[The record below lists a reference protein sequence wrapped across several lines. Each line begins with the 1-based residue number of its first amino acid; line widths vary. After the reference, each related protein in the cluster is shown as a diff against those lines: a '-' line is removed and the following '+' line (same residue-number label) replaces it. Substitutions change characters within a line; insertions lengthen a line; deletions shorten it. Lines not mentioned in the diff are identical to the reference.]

1 MPRAAAPYEPGE
13 ENILNSRQF
22 AAARRAQCICSLT
35 IAAALASLPLAAQ
48 AAHAPL
54 AAQLQDSTEPLRID
68 RNGAIKEALAHNP
81 TLAVAREQIA
91 QARARVTQGYALPE
105 PSISANYLGANG
117 AFHPHTG
124 NETDL
129 GIGITVP
136 FPNKIILRGQAAKA
150 DLGSFDELY
159 IQQRQLI
166 ASQTAQAYDS
176 LLVALRHREDLL
188 ISKSL
193 AQDFVKKTQARYNAG
208 TAAKLDIVK
217 GQVDVAQAENDLI
230 ANERG
235 IANARAGLNRL
246 LGRTLGAS
254 VEPADTLGV
263 PAVPPDFDRLEKLA
277 METRPELRGLQR
289 QRQSAKAQQRLAQ
302 QYFLPDVTF
311 GLSRNNIYG
320 TDPTY
325 TTSIGID
332 LPIFFWQHQRGEVAE
347 AKHREAELTESYR
360 DVISQVGQDI
370 RNAYATAS
378 TAQRQVEFLANELV
392 PSAEEQYRIAST
404 SYGLGGSSAL
414 EVIDAQRT
422 LLDAR
427 TQYTTALGALNDAVA
442 DLERATGAP
451 LDSTPDETSH
461 E

>member
-1 MPRAAAPYEPGE
+1 MIIRTSRYRRIALHAPR
-13 ENILNSRQF
+13 
-22 AAARRAQCICSLT
+22 ICSLSL
-35 IAAALASLPLAAQ
+35 IAVLASGPLAAQ
-48 AAHAPL
+48 ARDS
-54 AAQLQDSTEPLRID
+54 AAPLRID
-68 RNGAIKEALAHNP
+68 RNEAVKEALAHNP

-105 PSISANYLGANG
+105 PSVSAAVLGATG
-117 AFHPHTG
+117 FAHPHTA
-124 NETDL
+124 NETDV
-129 GIGITVP
+129 GVGITLP
-136 FPNKIILRGQAAKA
+136 FPNKIILRGQAAKS
-150 DLGSFDELY
+150 DLGNFDELY
-159 IQQRQLI
+159 VQQRQLI

-188 ISKSL
+188 IARSL
-193 AQDFVKKTQARYNAG
+193 AQDFVKKTQARFNAG
-208 TAAKLDIVK
+208 TAAKLDVVK

-246 LGRTLGAS
+246 LGRMLGAPI
-254 VEPADTLGV
+254 EPADTLGV
-263 PAVPPDFDRLEKLA
+263 PNVPADLDRLERLA
-277 METRPELRGLQR
+277 MQYRPELRGLQR
-289 QRQSAKAQQRLAQ
+289 QRESARAQQRLAQ
-302 QYFLPDVTF
+302 QYFLPDVSL
-311 GLSRNNIYG
+311 GISRNNIYG
-320 TDPTY
+320 EPTTY

-347 AKHREAELTESYR
+347 AKHRELELTESYR
-360 DVISQVGQDI
+360 DVTSQVGQDL

-378 TAQRQVEFLANELV
+378 TAQRQVQFLANELV

-422 LLDAR
+422 LLNAK

-442 DLERATGAP
+442 ELERATGAP
-451 LDSTPDETSH
+451 LDSTPDEKSH

>member
-1 MPRAAAPYEPGE
+1 MNTR
-13 ENILNSRQF
+13 IF
-22 AAARRAQCICSLT
+22 AHHSLR
-35 IAAALASLPLAAQ
+35 
-48 AAHAPL
+48 APL
-54 AAQLQDSTEPLRID
+54 SRCVCAVAFFGASVPLGAQVQDSTTAPIRVD
-68 RNGAIKEALAHNP
+68 RSQAIREALAHNP

-105 PSISANYLGANG
+105 PSISAAVLGANG
-117 AFHPHTG
+117 IARPHTA

-129 GIGITVP
+129 GVGITIP
-136 FPNKIILRGQAAKA
+136 FPNKIILRGQAAKS
-150 DLGSFDELY
+150 DLGNFDELY
-159 IQQRQLI
+159 VQQRQLI

-188 ISKSL
+188 MSKSL
-193 AQDFVKKTQARYNAG
+193 AEDFVKKTEARFNAG

-246 LGRTLGAS
+246 LGRVLGAS
-254 VEPADTLGV
+254 IEPADTLGV
-263 PAVPPDFDRLEKLA
+263 PVVPTDLDRLERLA
-277 METRPELRGLQR
+277 MVSRPELRGLTR
-289 QRQSAKAQQRLAQ
+289 QRESAKSQERLAQ
-302 QYFLPDVTF
+302 QYFLPDVTL

-332 LPIFFWQHQRGEVAE
+332 VPIFFWQHQRGEVAE
-347 AKHREAELTESYR
+347 ARHHELELAASYR
-360 DVISQVGQDI
+360 DVTSQVGQDL
-370 RNAYATAS
+370 RNSYATAS
-378 TAQRQVEFLANELV
+378 TALRQVQFLAGKLV
-392 PSAEEQYRIAST
+392 PSAEEQYRIASS

-427 TQYTTALGALNDAVA
+427 NQYTTALGALNDAVA

-451 LDSTPDETSH
+451 LDSTPDEKSH
-461 E
+461 D

>member
-1 MPRAAAPYEPGE
+1 MNIRTSRYRRIALPRACT
-13 ENILNSRQF
+13 L
-22 AAARRAQCICSLT
+22 SL
-35 IAAALASLPLAAQ
+35 IAALASAPLAAQ
-48 AAHAPL
+48 AR
-54 AAQLQDSTEPLRID
+54 DSVVPLRLNRD
-68 RNGAIKEALAHNP
+68 EAIKEALAHNP

-105 PSISANYLGANG
+105 PSVSAAVLGATG
-117 AFHPHTG
+117 FAHPHTA
-124 NETDL
+124 NETDI
-129 GIGITVP
+129 GVGITLP
-136 FPNKIILRGQAAKA
+136 FPNKIILRGQAAKG
-150 DLGSFDELY
+150 DLGNFDELY
-159 IQQRQLI
+159 VQQRQLI

-188 ISKSL
+188 VTKSL
-193 AQDFVKKTQARYNAG
+193 AQDFVKKTQARFNAG
-208 TAAKLDIVK
+208 TAAKLDVVK

-246 LGRTLGAS
+246 LGRMLGAPI
-254 VEPADTLGV
+254 EPADTLGLPNV
-263 PAVPPDFDRLEKLA
+263 PTDLDRLEKVA
-277 METRPELRGLQR
+277 MSYRPELRGLQR
-289 QRQSAKAQQRLAQ
+289 QRESARAQQRLAQ
-302 QYFLPDVTF
+302 QYFLPDISL
-311 GLSRNNIYG
+311 GISHNNIYG
-320 TDPTY
+320 EPPTY

-347 AKHREAELTESYR
+347 AKHRELELAATYR
-360 DVISQVGQDI
+360 DVISQVGQDL

-378 TAQRQVEFLANELV
+378 TAQRQVQFLANELV
-392 PSAEEQYRIAST
+392 PSAEEQYKIAST

-422 LLDAR
+422 LLNAK

-442 DLERATGAP
+442 ELERATGAP
-451 LDSTPDETSH
+451 LDSTPDEKSH

>member
-1 MPRAAAPYEPGE
+1 M
-13 ENILNSRQF
+13 
-22 AAARRAQCICSLT
+22 CSLT
-35 IAAALASLPLAAQ
+35 LIAAMASAPLAAQ
-48 AAHAPL
+48 ARGQGAL
-54 AAQLQDSTEPLRID
+54 AAQLSDSTAPLRLD

-81 TLAVAREQIA
+81 TLAIAREQIA
-91 QARARVTQGYALPE
+91 QARARVTEGYALPE
-105 PSISANYLGANG
+105 PSLAAAFLGANG
-117 AFHPHTG
+117 LFHPHTG

-129 GIGITVP
+129 GVGITVP

-150 DLGSFDELY
+150 DLGNFDELFL
-159 IQQRQLI
+159 QQRQLV

-188 ISKSL
+188 VTKSL
-193 AQDFVKKTQARYNAG
+193 AEDFVKKTQARFNAG
-208 TAAKLDIVK
+208 TAAKLDVVK

-246 LGRTLGAS
+246 LGRTLGAP
-254 VEPADTLGV
+254 VEPADTLGAPV
-263 PAVPPDFDRLEKLA
+263 VPPDFDRLEKLA
-277 METRPELRGLQR
+277 MDLRPELRGLQR
-289 QRQSAKAQQRLAQ
+289 QRQSAHAQQRLAQ
-302 QYFLPDVTF
+302 QFFLPDISLGV
-311 GLSRNNIYG
+311 SRNNIYG

-347 AKHREAELTESYR
+347 AKHRERELDETYR
-360 DVISQVGQDI
+360 DVISQVGQDL
-370 RNAYATAS
+370 RNAYATAT
-378 TAQRQVEFLANELV
+378 TAQRQVQFLANELV
-392 PSAEEQYRIAST
+392 PSAEEQYKIAST

-422 LLDAR
+422 LLNAK

-451 LDSTPDETSH
+451 LDSTPDEKSH
-461 E
+461 D

>member
-1 MPRAAAPYEPGE
+1 MIIRNFAHHH
-13 ENILNSRQF
+13 LRQS
-22 AAARRAQCICSLT
+22 ASLTQCIC
-35 IAAALASLPLAAQ
+35 ALLLIGTPLAAQ
-48 AAHAPL
+48 ARAATPT
-54 AAQLQDSTEPLRID
+54 AAQLIDSTSAPLRLD
-68 RNGAIKEALAHNP
+68 RKAAITEALAHNP
-81 TLAVAREQIA
+81 TLAIAREQIA

-105 PSISANYLGANG
+105 PSVSANYLGANG

-129 GIGITVP
+129 GIGITIP
-136 FPNKIILRGQAAKA
+136 FPNKIILRGQAAKS
-150 DLGSFDELY
+150 DLGNFDELY
-159 IQQRQLI
+159 VQQRQLI

-188 ISKSL
+188 MSKSL
-193 AQDFVKKTQARYNAG
+193 AEDFVKKTEARYNAG

-246 LGRTLGAS
+246 LGRVLGAS
-254 VEPADTLGV
+254 IEPGDTLGV
-263 PAVPPDFDRLEKLA
+263 PAVPADFDRLEKLA
-277 METRPELRGLQR
+277 LALRPELRGLQR
-289 QRQSAKAQQRLAQ
+289 QRQSAKAQERLAQ
-302 QYFLPDVTF
+302 QYFLPDVTL
-311 GLSRNNIYG
+311 GVSRNNIYG
-320 TDPTY
+320 ADPTY

-332 LPIFFWQHQRGEVAE
+332 LPIFFWQHQQGEVAE
-347 AKHREAELTESYR
+347 AKHRELELTESYR
-360 DVISQVGQDI
+360 DVIAQVGQDL
-370 RNAYATAS
+370 RNSYATAS
-378 TAQRQVEFLANELV
+378 TALRQVQFLAERLV
-392 PSAEEQYRIAST
+392 PSAEEQYRIASS

-427 TQYTTALGALNDAVA
+427 NQYTTALGALNDAVA

-451 LDSTPDETSH
+451 LDSTPDEKSH

>member
-1 MPRAAAPYEPGE
+1 MIIRIFARHSLQSPPPR
-13 ENILNSRQF
+13 
-22 AAARRAQCICSLT
+22 CIRSLVLIGA
-35 IAAALASLPLAAQ
+35 IASASLAAEPLAAQ
-48 AAHAPL
+48 ARPAAPMTS
-54 AAQLQDSTEPLRID
+54 QMQDSTTAPLRLD
-68 RNGAIKEALAHNP
+68 RSQAITEALAHNP

-91 QARARVTQGYALPE
+91 QARARVTEGYALPE
-105 PSISANYLGANG
+105 PSISAAALGAAG
-117 AFHPHTG
+117 LVHPHTA

-129 GIGITVP
+129 GVGITIP
-136 FPNKIILRGQAAKA
+136 FPNKIILRGQAAKG
-150 DLGSFDELY
+150 DLGNFDELY
-159 IQQRQLI
+159 IQQRQLV

-188 ISKSL
+188 VTKSL
-193 AQDFVKKTQARYNAG
+193 AEDFVKKTEARFNAG

-246 LGRTLGAS
+246 LGRVLGAS
-254 VEPADTLGV
+254 IEPADTLGV
-263 PAVPPDFDRLEKLA
+263 PVVPTDFDRLEKLA
-277 METRPELRGLQR
+277 MLLRPELRGLQR
-289 QRQSAKAQQRLAQ
+289 QRESAKANERLAQ
-302 QYFLPDVTF
+302 QYFLPDITL

-320 TDPTY
+320 EDPTY

-347 AKHREAELTESYR
+347 AKHRELELTASYR
-360 DVISQVGQDI
+360 DVTAQVGQDL
-370 RNAYATAS
+370 RNSYATAS
-378 TAQRQVEFLANELV
+378 TALRQVQFLAERLV
-392 PSAEEQYRIAST
+392 PSAEEQYRIASS

-422 LLDAR
+422 LLDAKN
-427 TQYTTALGALNDAVA
+427 QYTTALGALNDAVA

-451 LDSTPDETSH
+451 LDSTPDEKSH

>member
-1 MPRAAAPYEPGE
+1 M
-13 ENILNSRQF
+13 NIRTSHH
-22 AAARRAQCICSLT
+22 RRAGCFSRRIGSLT
-35 IAAALASLPLAAQ
+35 LIGAIAWAPLAAQ
-48 AAHAPL
+48 AP
-54 AAQLQDSTEPLRID
+54 DSTGALRID

-105 PSISANYLGANG
+105 PSLSAAVLGATG
-117 AFHPHTG
+117 FAHPHTS

-129 GIGITVP
+129 GLSITLP
-136 FPNKIILRGQAAKA
+136 FPQKIFLRGSAAKG
-150 DLGSFDELY
+150 DLGNFDELY

-188 ISKSL
+188 VARTL
-193 AQDFVKKTQARYNAG
+193 AQDFVKKTQARFNAG

-217 GQVDVAQAENDLI
+217 GQVGVAQAENDLI

-246 LGRTLGAS
+246 LGRTLGAPI
-254 VEPADTLGV
+254 EPADSLGI
-263 PAVPPDFDRLEKLA
+263 PSIPSNFDQLEKIA
-277 METRPELRGLQR
+277 MQSRPEIRGLQR
-289 QRQSAKAQQRLAQ
+289 QRESAHANEQLAQ
-302 QYFLPDVTF
+302 QYFLPDITV
-311 GLSRNNIYG
+311 GISHNNIYG
-320 TDPTY
+320 EPPTY
-325 TTSIGID
+325 TTSVGID

-347 AKHREAELTESYR
+347 AKHRQAELTESLR
-360 DVISQVGQDI
+360 DVSAQVGQDI

-378 TAQRQVEFLANELV
+378 TALRQVQFLRDQLV
-392 PSAEEQYRIAST
+392 PSAEEQYKIAST
-404 SYGLGGSSAL
+404 SYALGGSSAL

-422 LLDAR
+422 LLDAKN
-427 TQYTTALGALNDAVA
+427 QYTTALGALNDAVA
-442 DLERATGAP
+442 DLERAAGAP
-451 LDSTPDETSH
+451 LDSTTDEKSH

>member
-1 MPRAAAPYEPGE
+1 MNTRIFARHLPRAP
-13 ENILNSRQF
+13 LSRCLC
-22 AAARRAQCICSLT
+22 AV
-35 IAAALASLPLAAQ
+35 ALLGAS
-48 AAHAPL
+48 APL
-54 AAQLQDSTEPLRID
+54 AAQVQDSATAPLRID
-68 RNGAIKEALAHNP
+68 RTEAIREALAHNP

-91 QARARVTQGYALPE
+91 QARARVTEGYALPE
-105 PSISANYLGANG
+105 PSVSAAVLGANG
-117 AFHPHTG
+117 IARPHTA

-129 GIGITVP
+129 GVGITIP
-136 FPNKIILRGQAAKA
+136 FPNKIILRGQAAKS
-150 DLGSFDELY
+150 DLGNFDELY
-159 IQQRQLI
+159 VQQRRLI
-166 ASQTAQAYDS
+166 ATQTAQAYDS

-193 AQDFVKKTQARYNAG
+193 AEDFVKKTEARFNAG

-246 LGRTLGAS
+246 LGRVLGAS
-254 VEPADTLGV
+254 IEPADTLGV
-263 PAVPPDFDRLEKLA
+263 PVVPTDLDRLEKLA
-277 METRPELRGLQR
+277 MLSRPELRGLAR
-289 QRQSAKAQQRLAQ
+289 QRESAKAQERLAQ
-302 QYFLPDVTF
+302 QYFLPDVTL

-332 LPIFFWQHQRGEVAE
+332 VPIFFWQHQRGEVAE
-347 AKHREAELTESYR
+347 AKHHELELAASYR
-360 DVISQVGQDI
+360 DVTAQVGQDL
-370 RNAYATAS
+370 RNSYSTAS
-378 TAQRQVEFLANELV
+378 TALRQVQFLAEKLV
-392 PSAEEQYRIAST
+392 PSAEEQYRIASST
-404 SYGLGGSSAL
+404 YALGGSSAL

-427 TQYTTALGALNDAVA
+427 NQYTTALGALNDAVA

-451 LDSTPDETSH
+451 LDSTPDEKSH
-461 E
+461 D

>member
-1 MPRAAAPYEPGE
+1 MNIRTSRYHSAAM
-13 ENILNSRQF
+13 QM
-22 AAARRAQCICSLT
+22 RRIHLWPLV
-35 IAAALASLPLAAQ
+35 AALAAAPLAAQ
-48 AAHAPL
+48 ARDSVAPM
-54 AAQLQDSTEPLRID
+54 RID
-68 RNGAIKEALAHNP
+68 RDGAIKEALAHNP

-105 PSISANYLGANG
+105 PSISAAVLGATG
-117 AFHPHTG
+117 FAHPHTA

-129 GIGITVP
+129 GVGITVP
-136 FPNKIILRGQAAKA
+136 FPQKIILRGQAARG
-150 DLGSFDELY
+150 DLGNFDELY

-166 ASQTAQAYDS
+166 ASQTSQAYDS

-188 ISKSL
+188 IAKTL
-193 AQDFVKKTQARYNAG
+193 AQDFVKKTQARFNAG
-208 TAAKLDIVK
+208 TAAKLDVVK

-254 VEPADTLGV
+254 IEPADTLGV
-263 PAVPPDFDRLEKLA
+263 PTIPTDFDRLEKLA
-277 METRPELRGLQR
+277 MSYRPELRGLRR
-289 QRQSAKAQQRLAQ
+289 QQESARANERLAQ
-302 QYFLPDVTF
+302 QFFLPDVTL
-311 GLSRNNIYG
+311 GVSRNNIYG
-320 TDPTY
+320 EQPTY

-332 LPIFFWQHQRGEVAE
+332 VPIFFWQHQRGEVAE
-347 AKHREAELTESYR
+347 AKHREQELTESYR
-360 DVISQVGQDI
+360 DVTAQVGQDI

-378 TAQRQVEFLANELV
+378 TALRQVEFLRDELV

-422 LLDAR
+422 LLDAKN
-427 TQYTTALGALNDAVA
+427 QYTTALGALNDAVA

-451 LDSTPDETSH
+451 LDSTPDEKSH

>member
-1 MPRAAAPYEPGE
+1 MIIRY
-13 ENILNSRQF
+13 F
-22 AAARRAQCICSLT
+22 ARRHTRQSAPLTRCICSLLLIGT
-35 IAAALASLPLAAQ
+35 PLAAQ
-48 AAHAPL
+48 SRNATPT
-54 AAQLQDSTEPLRID
+54 AAQLTDSTTAPLRLD
-68 RNGAIKEALAHNP
+68 RRSAIAEALAHNP

-91 QARARVTQGYALPE
+91 QARARVTEGYALPE
-105 PSISANYLGANG
+105 PSVSANYLGANG

-129 GIGITVP
+129 GLGITIP
-136 FPNKIILRGQAAKA
+136 FPNKIILRGQAAKS
-150 DLGSFDELY
+150 DLGNFDELY
-159 IQQRQLI
+159 IQQRQLV

-188 ISKSL
+188 ISKTL
-193 AQDFVKKTQARYNAG
+193 AEDFVKKTEARYNAG

-246 LGRTLGAS
+246 LGRVLGAS
-254 VEPADTLGV
+254 IEPADTLGV
-263 PAVPPDFDRLEKLA
+263 PDVPADFDRLEKIA
-277 METRPELRGLQR
+277 MERRPELRGLQR
-289 QRQSAKAQQRLAQ
+289 QRQSAKAQERLAQ
-302 QYFLPDVTF
+302 QYFLPDVTL

-320 TDPTY
+320 ADPTY

-332 LPIFFWQHQRGEVAE
+332 LPIFFWQHQKGEVAE
-347 AKHREAELTESYR
+347 AKHRELELTESYR
-360 DVISQVGQDI
+360 DLTAQVGQDL
-370 RNAYATAS
+370 RNSYATAS
-378 TAQRQVEFLANELV
+378 TALRQVQFLQQRLV
-392 PSAEEQYRIAST
+392 PSAEEQYRIASS

-427 TQYTTALGALNDAVA
+427 NQYTTALGALNDAVA
-442 DLERATGAP
+442 DLERATGAS
-451 LDSTPDETSH
+451 LDSTPDEKSH

>member
-1 MPRAAAPYEPGE
+1 MNTRIFARHSLRAP
-13 ENILNSRQF
+13 LSR
-22 AAARRAQCICSLT
+22 CIC
-35 IAAALASLPLAAQ
+35 ALALIGAL
-48 AAHAPL
+48 APL
-54 AAQLQDSTEPLRID
+54 AAQVQDSATAPLRVD
-68 RNGAIKEALAHNP
+68 RAEAIREALAHNP

-105 PSISANYLGANG
+105 PSISAAVLGATG
-117 AFHPHTG
+117 IARPHTA

-129 GIGITVP
+129 GVGITLP
-136 FPNKIILRGQAAKA
+136 FPQKIILRGQAAKG
-150 DLGSFDELY
+150 DLGNFDELY
-159 IQQRQLI
+159 VQQRQLI
-166 ASQTAQAYDS
+166 TSQTAQAYDS

-193 AQDFVKKTQARYNAG
+193 AEDFVKKTEARFDAG

-246 LGRTLGAS
+246 LGRVLGAPI
-254 VEPADTLGV
+254 EPADTLGV
-263 PAVPPDFDRLEKLA
+263 PVVPTDLDRLERVA
-277 METRPELRGLQR
+277 MLSRPELRGLAR
-289 QRQSAKAQQRLAQ
+289 QRESAKSQERLAQ
-302 QYFLPDVTF
+302 QYFLPDVTL

-320 TDPTY
+320 TEPTY

-332 LPIFFWQHQRGEVAE
+332 VPIFFWQHQRGEVAE
-347 AKHREAELTESYR
+347 AKHRELELVASYR
-360 DVISQVGQDI
+360 DVTAQVGQDL
-370 RNAYATAS
+370 RNSYSTAS
-378 TAQRQVEFLANELV
+378 VALRQVQFLAETLV
-392 PSAEEQYRIAST
+392 PSAEEQYRIASS

-427 TQYTTALGALNDAVA
+427 NQYTTALGALNDAVA

-451 LDSTPDETSH
+451 LDSTPDEKSH
-461 E
+461 D

>member
-1 MPRAAAPYEPGE
+1 MIIRNTTY
-13 ENILNSRQF
+13 SF
-22 AAARRAQCICSLT
+22 AALVVIV
-35 IAAALASLPLAAQ
+35 ALAAKPLTAQ
-48 AAHAPL
+48 APDTA
-54 AAQLQDSTEPLRID
+54 PLRID
-68 RNGAIKEALAHNP
+68 RKGAIAEALAHNP
-81 TLAVAREQIA
+81 TLAIAREQIA

-105 PSISANYLGANG
+105 PSISAAVLGANG
-117 AFHPHTG
+117 IARPHTA

-129 GIGITVP
+129 GVGITIP

-150 DLGSFDELY
+150 DLGNYDELY
-159 IQQRQLI
+159 VQQRQLV

-176 LLVALRHREDLL
+176 LLVALRHREDLVVT
-188 ISKSL
+188 KTL
-193 AQDFVKKTQARYNAG
+193 AEDFVKKTQARFNAG
-208 TAAKLDIVK
+208 TAAKLDVVK

-246 LGRTLGAS
+246 LGRVLGAQI
-254 VEPADTLGV
+254 EPADSLGV
-263 PAVPPDFDRLEKLA
+263 PVVPQDFDRLEKLA
-277 METRPELRGLQR
+277 MEHRPELRGLQR
-289 QRQSAKAQQRLAQ
+289 QRASARANERLAQ
-302 QYFLPDVTF
+302 QFFLPDVTL

-347 AKHREAELTESYR
+347 AKHREAELAASYR
-360 DVISQVGQDI
+360 DVIAQVGQDL

-378 TAQRQVEFLANELV
+378 TAARQVQFLANVLV

-404 SYGLGGSSAL
+404 TYGLGGSSAL

-422 LLDAR
+422 LLDAKN
-427 TQYTTALGALNDAVA
+427 QYTTALGALNDAVA

-451 LDSTPDETSH
+451 LDSTPDEKSH

>member
-1 MPRAAAPYEPGE
+1 M
-13 ENILNSRQF
+13 
-22 AAARRAQCICSLT
+22 CSLT
-35 IAAALASLPLAAQ
+35 LIAAMASAPLAAQ
-48 AAHAPL
+48 ARGQGAL
-54 AAQLQDSTEPLRID
+54 AAQLSDSTAPLRLD

-81 TLAVAREQIA
+81 TLAIAREQIA
-91 QARARVTQGYALPE
+91 QARARVTEGYALPE
-105 PSISANYLGANG
+105 PSLAAAFLGANG
-117 AFHPHTG
+117 LFHPHTG

-129 GIGITVP
+129 GVGITVP

-150 DLGSFDELY
+150 DLGNFDELFV
-159 IQQRQLI
+159 QQRQLV

-188 ISKSL
+188 VTKSL
-193 AQDFVKKTQARYNAG
+193 AEDFVKKTQARFNAG
-208 TAAKLDIVK
+208 TAAKLDVVK

-246 LGRTLGAS
+246 LGRTLGAP
-254 VEPADTLGV
+254 VEPADTLGAPV
-263 PAVPPDFDRLEKLA
+263 VPPDFDRLEKLA
-277 METRPELRGLQR
+277 MDLRPELRGLQR
-289 QRQSAKAQQRLAQ
+289 QRQSAHAQERLAQ
-302 QYFLPDVTF
+302 QFFLPDISLGV
-311 GLSRNNIYG
+311 SRNNIYG
-320 TDPTY
+320 TDRTY

-347 AKHREAELTESYR
+347 AKHRERELDETYR
-360 DVISQVGQDI
+360 DVISQVGQDL
-370 RNAYATAS
+370 RNAYATAT
-378 TAQRQVEFLANELV
+378 TAQRQVQFLANELV
-392 PSAEEQYRIAST
+392 PSAEEQYKIAST

-422 LLDAR
+422 LLNAK

-451 LDSTPDETSH
+451 LDSTPDEKSH
-461 E
+461 D

>member
-1 MPRAAAPYEPGE
+1 MIIR
-13 ENILNSRQF
+13 IF
-22 AAARRAQCICSLT
+22 AWQSVLLISVF
-35 IAAALASLPLAAQ
+35 SPLAAQ
-48 AAHAPL
+48 SRGATRL
-54 AAQLQDSTEPLRID
+54 SAQMQDSTSAPLRLD
-68 RNGAIKEALAHNP
+68 RNAAIKEALAHNP
-81 TLAVAREQIA
+81 TLAIAREQIA

-105 PSISANYLGANG
+105 PSVSAAVLGANG
-117 AFHPHTG
+117 LARPHTAS
-124 NETDL
+124 ETDL
-129 GIGITVP
+129 GVGITLP

-150 DLGSFDELY
+150 DLGNFDELY

-166 ASQTAQAYDS
+166 AAQTAQAYDS

-188 ISKSL
+188 VSKTL
-193 AQDFVKKTQARYNAG
+193 AEDFVKKTEARYNAG
-208 TAAKLDIVK
+208 TVAKLDIVK

-246 LGRTLGAS
+246 LGRVLGAS
-254 VEPADTLGV
+254 IEPADTLSV

-277 METRPELRGLQR
+277 MLSRPELRGLQR
-289 QRQSAKAQQRLAQ
+289 QRASARAQERLAQ
-302 QYFLPDVTF
+302 QYFLPDVTL

-320 TDPTY
+320 QDPTY

-347 AKHREAELTESYR
+347 AKHRELELRESYR
-360 DVISQVGQDI
+360 DVIAQVGQDL
-370 RNAYATAS
+370 RNSYATAS
-378 TAQRQVEFLANELV
+378 TALRQVQFLADRLV
-392 PSAEEQYRIAST
+392 PSAEEQYRIASS

-422 LLDAR
+422 LLNAKN
-427 TQYTTALGALNDAVA
+427 QYTTALGALNDAVA

-451 LDSTPDETSH
+451 LDSTSDEKSH